1 VPAVRVVDISH
12 DVIAQDIEGAR
23 LAVAR
28 YWRRFPV
35 GTVHMVV
42 VDPGVGSHRAAL
54 AVHSDGR
61 FLVGPD
67 NGVLSPALFA
77 LDAQVVMLPV
87 SPQAAPTFHGRDV
100 FAPAAARLATG
111 TALHELGDPWHAPE
125 RRRTPEAQRQAD
137 GTIAGEIIT
146 VDRFGN
152 GITNLFVRGAGVVH
166 VAGEQLPVQRTYAE
180 VPSGAPLAL
189 VGSNGLLEVAVRDG
203 RAAERFALAR
213 GVPVQFVPFPR
224 S

>member
-1 VPAVRVVDISH
+1 
-12 DVIAQDIEGAR
+12 
-23 LAVAR
+23 
-28 YWRRFPV
+28 
-35 GTVHMVV
+35 MVV